1 MVVLCIAS
9 QRNPLKVVAPG
20 EGDAGTLP
28 ALPPKALWRHSC
40 QEEAREGRGA
50 VPPRIGAAPRGGEP
64 TMASQEDRQLLGV
77 KVLHT
82 VVWAFFA
89 GCILAIPILAWRGQL
104 FYAGILCGVVFVE
117 VLILL
122 FNDMRCPL
130 TPVAARYTQDRRANF
145 DIFLPEWLAR
155 YNKEIFG
162 SLYFGGVVFTVY
174 LWLR

>member
-1 MVVLCIAS
+1 
-9 QRNPLKVVAPG
+9 
-20 EGDAGTLP
+20 
-28 ALPPKALWRHSC
+28 
-40 QEEAREGRGA
+40 
-50 VPPRIGAAPRGGEP
+50 
-64 TMASQEDRQLLGV
+64 MASNAQRQLLVV

-89 GCILAIPILAWRGQL
+89 GCIFAIHVAAWQGRLRLAA
-104 FYAGILCGVVFVE
+104 ILCGVVFVE

-122 FNDMRCPL
+122 FNGWRCPL
-130 TPVAARYTQDRRANF
+130 TPIAAQYTGDRNANF

-162 SLYFGGVVFTVY
+162 TLYVAGVALVVY